1 MKDGEANSCNATLIA
16 PIKGS
21 VNQRVKNDIIQQ
33 INDYPTDEL
42 VLTKHTALSTYQRFT
57 HTGKLSVKPNE
68 ILSITFLTKHPI
80 QGEKQ

>member
-33 INDYPTDEL
+33 IYDYPTDEL
-42 VLTKHTALSTYQRFT
+42 VLTKHTALSTYQRFI
-57 HTGKLSVKPNE
+57 H
-68 ILSITFLTKHPI
+68 ILILVNYQWNLMKF
-80 QGEKQ
+80 

>member
-1 MKDGEANSCNATLIA
+1 MWIEVKDGEANPCNATLIA

-42 VLTKHTALSTYQRFT
+42 VLTKHTALSTYQRFI
-57 HTGKLSVKPNE
+57 H
-68 ILSITFLTKHPI
+68 ILILVNYQWNLMKFW
-80 QGEKQ
+80 G